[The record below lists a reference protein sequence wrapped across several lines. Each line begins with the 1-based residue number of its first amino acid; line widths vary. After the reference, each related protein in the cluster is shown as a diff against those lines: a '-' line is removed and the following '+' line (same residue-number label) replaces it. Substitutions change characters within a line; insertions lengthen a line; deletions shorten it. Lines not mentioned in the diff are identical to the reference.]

1 MSSSED
7 SDVEEIAKKLHQV
20 YIEKDRLRDIE
31 QALRDKLLKARN
43 KRKNDPRRGRQASR
57 KERKEVGA
65 ISGRVSD
72 EALRPQKTDRYGK
85 ILKVGDRVESLTP
98 GKVLGHFWTIYKL
111 TEKRVLLEKHNGDH
125 KTHRDYKNVRKVD

>member
-43 KRKNDPRRGRQASR
+43 KR
-57 KERKEVGA
+57 
-65 ISGRVSD
+65 
-72 EALRPQKTDRYGK
+72 
-85 ILKVGDRVESLTP
+85 
-98 GKVLGHFWTIYKL
+98 
-111 TEKRVLLEKHNGDH
+111 
-125 KTHRDYKNVRKVD
+125 